1 MPAAKIQMREEE
13 DRIDKKV
20 KSIKSDHKSVIYI
33 KGHTHLFPFVHY
45 E

>member
-20 KSIKSDHKSVIYI
+20 KSIKSDPQIRNLH
-33 KGHTHLFPFVHY
+33 
-45 E
+45 